1 MTTLHSLLPPSSA
14 SRRVACP
21 GSRAMEAPFKD
32 QEQSPA
38 AREGEAAHWVAA
50 KMLTGNYDINCTV
63 APNGELITTEMIE
76 GALLYVNSIGEIL
89 ERINTRRPTREVI
102 MHIEERLDISNIH
115 PDCFGT
121 PDCWFLQDD
130 IVYLFDYKFGHGA
143 VEIFENWQLIEYAAG
158 ILQLFN
164 FENLRF
170 VMTII
175 QPRSY
180 HREGQVRK
188 WARSSIKLQPY
199 FDRLREAEEKA
210 ARPYANCYVSSECRY
225 CLARHVCPTLEQASM
240 AIIDESYLS
249 VPRQLAP
256 NELGRQLTQLERAAD
271 ILNSRITGLT
281 EEITSTIRR
290 GERVPGYTLE
300 PGKPRE
306 IWSAPHAEIVA
317 LGELFNIPLI
327 KETTITPLQ
336 AIKAGIPADVIN
348 AHTESVNGSVKLA
361 KTETKARKVFGY

>member
-38 AREGEAAHWVAA
+38 AREGEAAHFIAA
-50 KMLTGNYDINCTV
+50 HILRGVVYRTPALLDINGMFY
-63 APNGELITTEMIE
+63 NGEPFTDEMIE
-76 GALLYVNSIGEIL
+76 GAYLYANT
-89 ERINTRRPTREVI
+89 INTVFSDI
-102 MHIEERLDISNIH
+102 YNLHIEERLDIPNIH

-121 PDCWFLQDD
+121 PDCWFFRENTL
-130 IVYLFDYKFGHGA
+130 YLFDYKFGHGY
-143 VEIFENWQLIEYAAG
+143 VEVFENWQLIEYAAG
-158 ILQLFN
+158 LLQDN
-164 FENLRF
+164 KNID
-170 VMTII
+170 VIMTIV

-180 HREGQVRK
+180 DRFGQVRTWK
-188 WARSSIKLQPY
+188 TNDAQLKPY

-240 AIIDESYLS
+240 AVIDESYLS

-300 PGKPRE
+300 PGKSRE

-327 KETTITPLQ
+327 KETPITPLQ

>member
-50 KMLTGNYDINCTV
+50 KMLTGDYDMNCTI

-76 GALLYVNSIGEIL
+76 GAVLYM
-89 ERINTRRPTREVI
+89 NTVYELDQLGYEFSLN
-102 MHIEERLDISNIH
+102 IEKQLDISSIH

-121 PDCWFLQDD
+121 PDCWLYQQGT
-130 IVYLFDYKFGHGA
+130 IYIFDYKYGHGT
-143 VEIFENWQLIEYAAG
+143 VDVFENWQLIEYAAG
-158 ILQLFN
+158 ILQAL
-164 FENLRF
+164 NLDNVKV
-170 VMTII
+170 VMTIV

-180 HREGQVRK
+180 DRFGQVRTWK
-188 WARSSIKLQPY
+188 TSAAQLKPY
-199 FDRLREAEEKA
+199 FDRLQEAEQKA

-240 AIIDESYLS
+240 ALVDESYLS

-300 PGKPRE
+300 PGKSRE

-336 AIKAGIPADVIN
+336 AIKAGIPADVID
-348 AHTESVNGSVKLA
+348 AHTEVVNGAVKLA
-361 KTETKARKVFGY
+361 KTETKARKIFGGEGH

>member
-1 MTTLHSLLPPSSA
+1 MTILHSLLPPSSA

-21 GSRAMEAPFKD
+21 GSRAMEGRLKD

-50 KMLTGNYDINCTV
+50 QMLTGQYNYLEATS
-63 APNGELITTEMIE
+63 PNGEPITTEMIE
-76 GALLYVNSIGEIL
+76 SALVYVSTIDTIFS
-89 ERINTRRPTREVI
+89 RSSDF
-102 MHIEERLDISNIH
+102 HIEERLDISNIH

-121 PDCWFLQDD
+121 PDCWFWQDNTL
-130 IVYLFDYKFGHGA
+130 YLFDYKYGHRA
-143 VEIFENWQLIEYAAG
+143 VEVFENWQLIEYAAG
-158 ILQLFN
+158 ILKSIKDVDVF
-164 FENLRF
+164 
-170 VMTII
+170 MTIV

-180 HREGQVRK
+180 HRNGQIRTWK
-188 WARSSIKLQPY
+188 TSAGALQPY
-199 FDRLREAEEKA
+199 FERLREAEEKA
-210 ARPYANCYVSSECRY
+210 ARPYANCYVSLECRH
-225 CLARHVCPTLEQASM
+225 CLARHVCPTLEQASLSLV
-240 AIIDESYLS
+240 DESYLS
-249 VPRQLAP
+249 VPRQLSP
-256 NELGRQLTQLERAAD
+256 NELGRQLAQLERAAD

-281 EEITSTIRR
+281 EEIMATIRR
-290 GERVPGYTLE
+290 GERVPGYALE

-348 AHTESVNGSVKLA
+348 AHTGKINGTTKLI
-361 KTETKARKVFGY
+361 KTETKARKIFKGDT